1 MIKFST
7 TKLNLVFLVL
17 ASVALASC
25 GGNKKKEEI
34 KYIETPV
41 EEIYNK
47 ALDEMSKN
55 RHARAA
61 LFFDEVE
68 RQHPYSVWARRAMLL
83 SAYAYYVSNKYDES
97 IAAADRFIALH
108 PGNKN
113 VAYAYYLKAICNYER
128 ISDVGRDQGMTI
140 AAYESLREVVRRF
153 PNSEYARDAR
163 LKIDMTQDHLAGKE
177 MNVGR
182 FYLNRHNYIAAI
194 NRFRTVIEDYQT
206 TTHVPEALHRLTE
219 AYLALGID
227 REAQVSAAIL
237 GYNYPGSKWY
247 SDSYQLLAQ
256 KDLQPQADN
265 ESWMSRAIKRVN
277 IF

>member
-1 MIKFST
+1 MNWFSAM
-7 TKLNLVFLVL
+7 KLRLVL
-17 ASVALASC
+17 VILASAVVASC
-25 GGNKKKEEI
+25 AGKKDEEL

-41 EEIYNK
+41 EEIYTK
-47 ALDEMSKN
+47 ALDDMAKK
-55 RHARAA
+55 RYARAA
-61 LFFDEVE
+61 LYFDEVE

-83 SAYAYYVSNKYDES
+83 SAYAYYESNKYEEA
-97 IAAADRFIALH
+97 IEAADRFISLH

-113 VAYAYYLKAICNYER
+113 VAYAFYLKAICNYER

-177 MNVGR
+177 MTVGR
-182 FYLNRHNYIAAI
+182 FYLERHNYIAAI
-194 NRFRTVIEDYQT
+194 NRFRTVIENYQT

-227 REAQVSAAIL
+227 REAQVSAAVL

-247 SDSYQLLAQ
+247 ADSYRLLEQ
-256 KDLQPQADN
+256 KDLQPQTD
-265 ESWMSRAIKRVN
+265 EDSWMSRAVKRVN

>member
-1 MIKFST
+1 MNWFSAMKFR
-7 TKLNLVFLVL
+7 LVVVFL
-17 ASVALASC
+17 ASIVAASC
-25 GGNKKKEEI
+25 AGEKDEEL
-34 KYIETPV
+34 KYVETPV
-41 EEIYNK
+41 EEIYAK
-47 ALDEMSKN
+47 ALDEMAKK
-55 RHARAA
+55 RYARAA

-83 SAYAYYVSNKYDES
+83 SAYAYYESNKYDE
-97 IAAADRFIALH
+97 ATEAADRFITLH
-108 PGNKN
+108 PGNEN
-113 VAYAYYLKAICNYER
+113 VAYAFYLKAICNYER
-128 ISDVGRDQGMTI
+128 ITDVGRDQGMTVT
-140 AAYESLREVVRRF
+140 AYESLREVVRRF

-182 FYLNRHNYIAAI
+182 FYLERQNYIAAI
-194 NRFRTVIEDYQT
+194 NRFRTVIETYQT

-227 REAQVSAAIL
+227 REAQVSAAVL

-247 SDSYQLLAQ
+247 KDSYSLLQQ
-256 KDLQPQADN
+256 KDLQPEAD
-265 ESWMSRAIKRVN
+265 EGSWMSRALNRVN